1 LNYFTKKTHNVF
13 RSLVQRYGPED
24 AKRKLWNGEF
34 ASGHWKQLEAGGDES
49 VHLLVERYASKGS
62 ILDLGCGP
70 GTTGIELDPA
80 AYSIYTGVDISDVAV
95 LKARNRAQMA
105 GRAERNQYLQSDI
118 LTYVPMR
125 PYDVILYGESIY
137 YVPVRRVAAMLDRYA
152 TYLTPGGVFVAR
164 FCEVTGKL
172 REVLDIIE
180 GHCQV
185 AEKHLREQTRTCL
198 IVFRPRVGPS
208 INL

>member
-1 LNYFTKKTHNVF
+1 MNYFTKKTHNVF

-34 ASGHWKQLEAGGDES
+34 ASGHWSQLEAGGDEI
-49 VHLLVERYASKGS
+49 VHLLVERYASTGS

-152 TYLTPGGVFVAR
+152 TYLTPGGVFVVR

-172 REVLDIIE
+172 REILDIIE
-180 GHCQV
+180 GHFQV
-185 AEKHLREQTRTCL
+185 VEKHLREQTRTCL